1 MLKRIV
7 KFCTYLI
14 RANPDP
20 PHLVPPKN
28 FVLSKLLNSLFC
40 QISSASVPQKKVSTG
55 ADRWTKGFAK
65 LASSSDLHMCELGFG

>member
-20 PHLVPPKN
+20 PHHVPPKN

-40 QISSASVPQKKVSTG
+40 QTSSALVPQKKVFVG
-55 ADRWTKGFAK
+55 VDRWT
-65 LASSSDLHMCELGFG
+65 

>member
-20 PHLVPPKN
+20 PHLVSPQN
-28 FVLSKLLNSLFC
+28 FVLSKLLNSFFY
-40 QISSASVPQKKVSTG
+40 QTSSASVPQKTVSAG
-55 ADRWTKGFAK
+55 IDRWRQGFAE
-65 LASSSDLHMCELGFG
+65 LASSSGFHMCELGFE